1 MHQGEREEGGGDQ
14 IIHNDHCRNEITFFV
29 HLFIALP
36 ENVAKKNVKTKPSY
50 YIHGLTTKFRVSKKE
65 QFRSKVQSRSPE
77 SSKLNELIDIVRI
90 IGSSFE
96 VTNFGR

>member
-36 ENVAKKNVKTKPSY
+36 ENVAKKNVKTKP
-50 YIHGLTTKFRVSKKE
+50 YIHGLTTKVRVS
-65 QFRSKVQSRSPE
+65 E
-77 SSKLNELIDIVRI
+77 SSKLNE
-90 IGSSFE
+90 
-96 VTNFGR
+96 

>member
-50 YIHGLTTKFRVSKKE
+50 YIHGLTTKFRVS
-65 QFRSKVQSRSPE
+65 E

>member
-1 MHQGEREEGGGDQ
+1 MHQGEREEGGDQ

-50 YIHGLTTKFRVSKKE
+50 YVHTWFDNQIQGIKKGT
-65 QFRSKVQSRSPE
+65 
-77 SSKLNELIDIVRI
+77 I
-90 IGSSFE
+90 
-96 VTNFGR
+96 